1 MAVRKSDLIA
11 KERNILQQVVTL
23 LIAAL
28 LAKL

>member
-23 LIAAL
+23 LISSL
-28 LAKL
+28 LAHL